1 MSTRTQRNRRE
12 KKAKYLLFAIL
23 GLMSLFAYTTHY
35 KSQQEISS
43 DRISESVKPKFKAF
57 KQHEIISPFAERW
70 EKMYADA
77 DIESYLLDDDFK
89 KTRHF
94 FDGYNVA
101 SNEDFVLPTEET
113 GAGNPK
119 ENHIQNLND
128 VVVADMV
135 PTGYSTGGS
144 AAGGGGVGGVG
155 GGGAGGGRDNN
166 RTQYVAKED
175 VEEGGNG
182 DNTGNNPSNG
192 DANGG
197 GSSNGGV
204 SAVPLPS
211 AIWLLGSAFI
221 GFIGLRRKQS
231 VL

>member
-1 MSTRTQRNRRE
+1 MSARAQRNKRA
-12 KKAKYLLFAIL
+12 KKLKYMLFAIL
-23 GLMSLFAYTTHY
+23 GLLSFIAYTMQHNAS
-35 KSQQEISS
+35 KFSDIDQIAQSSQARS
-43 DRISESVKPKFKAF
+43 KAH
-57 KQHEIISPFAERW
+57 QPQDVIAPFTQRW
-70 EKMYADA
+70 QQAQT
-77 DIESYLLDDDFK
+77 DIENYLMDDGFE
-89 KTRHF
+89 KTRYF
-94 FDGYNVA
+94 FEGYNVA
-101 SNEDFVLPTEET
+101 SNDEFVLPTEET

-175 VEEGGNG
+175 LEEGGNG
-182 DNTGNNPSNG
+182 DNTDNNPSNG

-197 GSSNGGV
+197 GSSNGGL

-231 VL
+231 AL